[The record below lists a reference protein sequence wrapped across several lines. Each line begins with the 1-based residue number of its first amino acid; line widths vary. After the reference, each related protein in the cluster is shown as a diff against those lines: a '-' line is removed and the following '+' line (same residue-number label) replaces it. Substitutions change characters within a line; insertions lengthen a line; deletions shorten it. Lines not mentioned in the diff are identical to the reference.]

1 MSKPRQDDSLMGR
14 FEQHGLSRFRA
25 RDAIWTTFFI
35 AALLIVTAGD
45 SARRAGEQMNPGI
58 GRDVVLFVGKP
69 AGAIADA
76 LPFAKLADD
85 ATAWVRPD
93 ESLDG
98 NGSFATLALQTT
110 GVPPVTPDAFDPA
123 ALGEKPPAPKPLKTL
138 LVTGDSLSTPL
149 DTSLARDLS
158 PAGVKVLREP
168 HLGSGISK
176 SFLVDWGQLSSD
188 QVRKDKPDA
197 VVVFIGANEGFPF
210 EVEGGKKI
218 ECCGADWAA
227 EYANRVRAMMNTY
240 RAKGASRVYWV
251 KLMTPRSKA
260 RADIGRVVNAAID
273 VAAEPWKTQ
282 VRLIDTIGVFTPKG
296 YRDAMPIN
304 GEDTIVR
311 QPDGIHLNDTG
322 AAFLAD
328 IVIKR
333 IGQDFAIK
341 R

>member
-1 MSKPRQDDSLMGR
+1 MPQDDSLMGR
-14 FEQHGLSRFRA
+14 FDQHGLSRFRA
-25 RDAIWTTFFI
+25 RDAIWATFLV
-35 AALLIVTAGD
+35 AALLVVFAGD
-45 SARRAGEQMNPGI
+45 SARRAGEQMNPGV
-58 GRDVVLFVGKP
+58 GRDLVLFFGKP
-69 AGAIADA
+69 AGAVADA
-76 LPFAKLADD
+76 LPFAEIADD
-85 ATAWVRPD
+85 ATAWVSPD
-93 ESLDG
+93 DKLDG
-98 NGSFATLALQTT
+98 NGSFATLTLQTT
-110 GVPPVTPDAFDPA
+110 GVPPVTPEAFDPVQ
-123 ALGEKPPAPKPLKTL
+123 LGEKPPAPKPLKTL

-158 PAGVKVLREP
+158 KAGVKVLREP

-176 SFLVDWGQLSSD
+176 SFLVDWGQLSVD

-218 ECCGADWAA
+218 ECCKADWAV

-240 RAKGASRVYWV
+240 RAKGAAKVYWV

-282 VRLIDTIGVFTPKG
+282 VRLIDTIPIFTPKG
-296 YRDAMPIN
+296 YRDAMPID
-304 GEDTIVR
+304 GAEEIVR
-311 QPDGIHLNDTG
+311 QPDGIHLNDAG
-322 AAFLAD
+322 AAYLAD
-328 IVIKR
+328 IVIGR

>member
-1 MSKPRQDDSLMGR
+1 MGR
-14 FEQHGLSRFRA
+14 FDQHGLSRFRA
-25 RDAIWTTFFI
+25 RDAVWAVFLVST
-35 AALLIVTAGD
+35 LLVVFAGD
-45 SARRAGEQMNPGI
+45 SAKRAGEQMNPGL
-58 GRDVVLFVGKP
+58 GRDVVLFFGKP
-69 AGAIADA
+69 AGAVADA
-76 LPFAKLADD
+76 LPFAQIADD
-85 ATAWVRPD
+85 ATAWVAPD
-93 ESLDG
+93 DGLDG
-98 NGSFATLALQTT
+98 SGSFATLTLQTT

-123 ALGEKPPAPKPLKTL
+123 ALGAKPAKPRPLKTL

-149 DTSLARDLS
+149 DTSLARDLA
-158 PAGVKVLREP
+158 PKGVKVFREP

-176 SFLVDWGQLSSD
+176 SFLVDWGQLSAD

-210 EVEGGKKI
+210 ERKGEKAVD
-218 ECCGADWAA
+218 CCGVAWAT

-240 RAKGASRVYWV
+240 RAKGAAEVYWV

-282 VRLIDTIGVFTPKG
+282 IHLIDTIGVFTPKG

-311 QPDGIHLNDTG
+311 MPDGIHLNDTG

-333 IGQDFAIK
+333 MSQDFALG

>member
-1 MSKPRQDDSLMGR
+1 MPPRDDSLMGR
-14 FEQHGLSRFRA
+14 FDQHGLSRFRA
-25 RDAIWTTFFI
+25 RDAIWATFFVS
-35 AALLIVTAGD
+35 ALLVVTAGD
-45 SARRAGEQMNPGI
+45 SARRAGEQMNPGV
-58 GRDVVLFVGKP
+58 GRDIVLFVGKP
-69 AGAIADA
+69 AGAVADA
-76 LPFAKLADD
+76 LPFARLADD

-93 ESLDG
+93 ERLGGD
-98 NGSFATLALQTT
+98 GSFATLALQTT

-123 ALGEKPPAPKPLKTL
+123 QLGEKPPAPKRLKTL

-149 DTSLARDLS
+149 DTSLARDLA
-158 PAGVKVLREP
+158 PTGVKGIREP

-176 SFLVDWGQLSSD
+176 SFLVDWGQLSVD
-188 QVRKDKPDA
+188 QVRKNKPDA

-210 EVEGGKKI
+210 EKEGGGEV
-218 ECCGADWAA
+218 ECCGPDWAA
-227 EYANRVRAMMNTY
+227 EYANRLRAMMNTY
-240 RAKGASRVYWV
+240 RAKGAARVYWV

-311 QPDGIHLNDTG
+311 QSDGIHLNDTG
-322 AAFLAD
+322 AAFLAE
-328 IVIKR
+328 IVIDR
-333 IGQDFAIK
+333 IGKDFAVK

>member
-1 MSKPRQDDSLMGR
+1 MPQQPRDDSLMGR
-14 FEQHGLSRFRA
+14 FDQHGLSRFRA
-25 RDAIWTTFFI
+25 RDAIWATFFVS
-35 AALLIVTAGD
+35 ALLIVTAGD

-58 GRDVVLFVGKP
+58 GRDVVLFFGKP
-69 AGAIADA
+69 AGAVADA
-76 LPFAKLADD
+76 LPFAQLADD

-93 ESLDG
+93 EGLNG
-98 NGSFATLALQTT
+98 EGSFATLALQTT
-110 GVPPVTPDAFDPA
+110 GVPPVTAEAFDPA
-123 ALGEKPPAPKPLKTL
+123 QLGEKPPAPKPLKTV

-149 DTSLARDLS
+149 DTSLARDLA
-158 PAGVKVLREP
+158 PTGVKVIREP

-176 SFLVDWGQLSSD
+176 SFLVDWGQLSVD

-210 EVEGGKKI
+210 DVEGSKKL

-240 RAKGASRVYWV
+240 RAKGAARVYWV

-296 YRDAMPIN
+296 YRDAMPID
-304 GEDTIVR
+304 GEETIVR

-322 AAFLAD
+322 AALLAG